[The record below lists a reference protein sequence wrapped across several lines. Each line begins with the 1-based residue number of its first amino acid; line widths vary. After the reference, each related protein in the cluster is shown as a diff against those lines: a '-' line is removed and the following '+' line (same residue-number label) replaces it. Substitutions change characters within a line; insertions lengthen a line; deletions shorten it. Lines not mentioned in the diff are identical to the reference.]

1 MIDISRTSS
10 LVAVGAYKS
19 GTSALVLVRSLIDFK
34 IKVNVAVS
42 NIGSGTISGVKDIMF
57 TLQDDLL
64 VAFSLQSSDDINFMI
79 IYADGTT

>member
-1 MIDISRTSS
+1 M
-10 LVAVGAYKS
+10 
-19 GTSALVLVRSLIDFK
+19 VRSLIDFE

-42 NIGSGTISGVKDIMF
+42 DIGSGTISGVKDIMF
-57 TLQDDLL
+57 TLHDDLL